1 MNMLI
6 RFAKQE
12 DGTTAIEYALIAC
25 LIAVAIIV
33 ALTSLSSSVSG
44 LYSLFKKLA
53 EAMHWFII
61 LKT

>member
-53 EAMHWFII
+53 EAMH
-61 LKT
+61 